1 MGILRQRYG
10 VVALALLALGGLGS
24 AAALA
29 QTANFAPITLSSGQ
43 PTATVSGTTAGIFS
57 VGNLAM
63 RDQRGTICVG
73 FADASPSHIL
83 TLQDPMAQITLQVN
97 SGGSDTTLLLQ
108 GPTDSLIRCGEDSG
122 RRNLDD
128 RIQAQNL
135 PAGTYRIW
143 VGSHDQGQ
151 RINYS
156 LTVGP

>member
-1 MGILRQRYG
+1 MGILHQRYG
-10 VVALALLALGGLGS
+10 VVTLALLALGSLG
-24 AAALA
+24 AAAVA
-29 QTANFAPITLSSGQ
+29 QTANFAPITLSRGQ
-43 PTATVSGTTAGIFS
+43 SSVTVSGTTAGIFS
-57 VGNLAM
+57 MANLAM

-73 FADASPSHIL
+73 FADASPSHVL

-108 GPTDSLIRCGEDSG
+108 GPTEGFIHCGEDVG

-135 PAGTYRIW
+135 PAGTYRLW
-143 VGSHDQGQ
+143 VGSHSHGQ